1 VSKSRRT
8 FTLLTA
14 TNSLIIKKIYNMN
27 KTINYND
34 AIWNTSSQEQTVYV
48 NKAATK
54 LTEKASSG
62 TRVEFTNFFG
72 KKQIIACK
80 TNKQL
85 KEAMQFLSMMK
96 RESNTINQIC
106 AQYNVKMGKFQNV
119 NKLKQELKALGL
131 TTSAVNR
138 LAVIK

>member
-1 VSKSRRT
+1 
-8 FTLLTA
+8 
-14 TNSLIIKKIYNMN
+14 MN
-27 KTINYND
+27 KVTTYND

-106 AQYNVKMGKFQNV
+106 AQYNVKMGKFQNIT
-119 NKLKQELKALGL
+119 KLKQDLKALGL
-131 TTSAVNR
+131 TSSAVNR

>member
-1 VSKSRRT
+1 VSKSHRI

-14 TNSLIIKKIYNMN
+14 TDSLNIKKINNMN
-27 KTINYND
+27 KVTTYND
-34 AIWNTSSQEQTVYV
+34 AIWNTSSQEQTVYL

-54 LTEKASSG
+54 FTEKASSG
-62 TRVEFTNFFG
+62 TRVEYVDFFG
-72 KKQIIACK
+72 KKQIIPCK

-85 KEAMQFLSMMK
+85 KEAMQFLSMLK
-96 RESNTINQIC
+96 RESATINQIC
-106 AQYNVKMGKFQNV
+106 AQFNVKMGKFQNV
-119 NKLKQELKALGL
+119 NKLKQQLRALGL

>member
-1 VSKSRRT
+1 
-8 FTLLTA
+8 
-14 TNSLIIKKIYNMN
+14 MN

-34 AIWNTSSQEQTVYV
+34 AIWNTSSQEQTVYL

-62 TRVEFTNFFG
+62 THVEYVDFFG
-72 KKQIIACK
+72 TKQIIQCR

-85 KEAMQFLSMMK
+85 KEAMQFLSMLK
-96 RESNTINQIC
+96 RESATINQIC
-106 AQYNVKMGKFQNV
+106 AQYNVKNGKFQQLS
-119 NKLKQELKALGL
+119 KLKQDLRNAGL
-131 TTSAVNR
+131 TASAVNR

>member
-1 VSKSRRT
+1 MSKSHRR
-8 FTLLTA
+8 FTLFTA
-14 TNSLIIKKIYNMN
+14 TDSLIIKKKHNMN
-27 KTINYND
+27 KVTTYND
-34 AIWNTSSQEQTVYV
+34 AIWNTSSKEQTVYIP
-48 NKAATK
+48 KAATK

-62 TRVEFTNFFG
+62 TRVEYVDFFG

-85 KEAMQFLSMMK
+85 KEAMQFLSMLK
-96 RESNTINQIC
+96 RESATINQIC

-131 TTSAVNR
+131 TTGAVNR

>member
-1 VSKSRRT
+1 
-8 FTLLTA
+8 
-14 TNSLIIKKIYNMN
+14 MN

-34 AIWNTSSQEQTVYV
+34 AIWNTSSQEQTVYLP
-48 NKAATK
+48 KSATK

-62 TRVEFTNFFG
+62 TRVEYVDFFG

-85 KEAMQFLSMMK
+85 KEAMQFLSMLK
-96 RESNTINQIC
+96 RESANINQIC
-106 AQYNVKMGKFQNV
+106 AQYNVKNGKFQNIS
-119 NKLKQELKALGL
+119 KLKQDLKAAGL

-138 LAVIK
+138 LAVLK